1 MGRYLVGRLVQS
13 LLVLVLISATTFALI
28 HLAPG
33 GPAILV
39 AADLSPADRA
49 YIVRNLGL
57 DQPLHVQ
64 VAKWFAAVL
73 RGDFGRSFNQQR
85 PVMEMILERLPAT
98 AFLAGASLVVAV
110 GLGVP
115 LGVAAARRPNSW
127 IDYSATGLSVL
138 GVSVPSF
145 WLGIVL
151 ILIFSLRWRL
161 LPSSG
166 MSTLG
171 AEFSLADLFAHLL
184 MPTVVLSLVYLA
196 QIASYTRAS
205 MLDVMARDFVRT
217 AHAKGVGPQG
227 VLYRHA
233 LRNGLIPVVTVVGL
247 LIPRL
252 VGGAAITETIFSWPG
267 MGRLAVEAAFKQDYP
282 LIMGITAVFALVVI
296 ASNLL
301 VDVVYGL
308 VDPRVRV
315 GGEAEA

>member
-1 MGRYLVGRLVQS
+1 MGRYLARRMVQS
-13 LLVLVLISATTFALI
+13 LLVLVLISATTFGII

-39 AADLSPADRA
+39 AAELSPADRQ
-49 YIVRNLGL
+49 YILRNLGL
-57 DQPLHVQ
+57 DQPLHIQ
-64 VAKWFAAVL
+64 FAKWFAAVL

-85 PVMEMILERLPAT
+85 PVMEMMLERLPAT
-98 AFLAGASLVVAV
+98 VFLATASLVVAI

-151 ILIFSLRWRL
+151 ILLFSLRWRL

-171 AEFSLADLFAHLL
+171 AEFSLTDLFAHLL

-205 MLDVMARDFVRT
+205 MLDVMERDFVRT
-217 AHAKGVGPQG
+217 ARAKGVGPQA
-227 VLYRHA
+227 VLFRHA
-233 LRNGLIPVVTVVGL
+233 LRNGLIPVITVVGL
-247 LIPRL
+247 LVPRL

-296 ASNLL
+296 ASNLV
-301 VDVVYGL
+301 VDVVYGV